1 MINFE
6 QPKIEI
12 VKFACDSEA
21 ITTSTYVVDI
31 DNSGY
36 TGNITVKDAVDG
48 SGAFLD
54 GLLGGGGML

>member
-54 GLLGGGGML
+54 GLL